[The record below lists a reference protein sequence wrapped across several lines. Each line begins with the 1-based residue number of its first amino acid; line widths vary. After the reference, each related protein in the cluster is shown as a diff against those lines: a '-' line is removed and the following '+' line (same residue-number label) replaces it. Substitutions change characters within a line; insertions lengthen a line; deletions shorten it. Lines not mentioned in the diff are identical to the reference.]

1 MAHSIIHTLFSWRA
15 RVGINAKTAFMDG
28 PLQDPLRPPQTA
40 LALYPF
46 GYCSLPLYCPDC
58 RYSSRGTTLLPVP
71 AVLPKYLDVLSIP
84 MVRFCRNGAMI
95 QSPSSVKIA
104 RFRSC
109 AFRDLYRRS
118 RSLETAPFARVQPVS
133 KGWGSLRPGGRVNS
147 LVPTFRSQTAALE

>member
-1 MAHSIIHTLFSWRA
+1 
-15 RVGINAKTAFMDG
+15 MDG

-46 GYCSLPLYCPDC
+46 GYCSLPLVLPRLQVQQQ
-58 RYSSRGTTLLPVP
+58 RYDLTACT
-71 AVLPKYLDVLSIP
+71 AVLPLYSRTTFVPGRSLYIDGEVLQEW
-84 MVRFCRNGAMI
+84 RNDPKPVI
-95 QSPSSVKIA
+95 CEDA
-104 RFRSC
+104 RFRSS